1 MNGFVFCRFSPF
13 NFPQENMESRKNP
26 IERKHSSFR
35 PAVYSIYVMMQL
47 PLSSFIYMFYSSSSF
62 FIFLSLFV
70 LLLTFYIYISI
81 NSIDFSCTDVQ
92 NVDCN
97 PDVYKILLMSPCLWS
112 SNRRG
117 RPFSFGCGR
126 GVGGCV
132 GSHGRN
138 CSPHYFLSKIKW
150 LVSYRKMRNDSRPLL

>member
-1 MNGFVFCRFSPF
+1 MNRFVFCRFSPF

-81 NSIDFSCTDVQ
+81 NSIDFSCTDVE

-97 PDVYKILLMSPCLWS
+97 PDVYKILLMPPCLKFLIEGVDHLVLDAGKGWVGALAHMEETAHRIISYQELNGWS
-112 SNRRG
+112 LTRR
-117 RPFSFGCGR
+117 
-126 GVGGCV
+126 
-132 GSHGRN
+132 
-138 CSPHYFLSKIKW
+138 
-150 LVSYRKMRNDSRPLL
+150 

>member
-1 MNGFVFCRFSPF
+1 MNGFVFSR
-13 NFPQENMESRKNP
+13 FPQENIESRKNP
-26 IERKHSSFR
+26 TEGKHSSFR

-70 LLLTFYIYISI
+70 LLLTFYIYILI

-92 NVDCN
+92 NGDCN
-97 PDVYKILLMSPCLWS
+97 TDVYKIPSLDASVLEV

-117 RPFSFGCGR
+117 RPFSFGC
-126 GVGGCV
+126 
-132 GSHGRN
+132 
-138 CSPHYFLSKIKW
+138 II
-150 LVSYRKMRNDSRPLL
+150 SYQKLNGWSLTER

>member
-1 MNGFVFCRFSPF
+1 
-13 NFPQENMESRKNP
+13 MESRKNP
-26 IERKHSSFR
+26 IERKRSSFR
-35 PAVYSIYVMMQL
+35 PAVYTIYVMMQL
-47 PLSSFIYMFYSSSSF
+47 PLSLFIYMLYSSSSF

-81 NSIDFSCTDVQ
+81 NSTDFSCTDVQ

-97 PDVYKILLMSPCLWS
+97 TDVYKIPSLDASVLEV

-126 GVGGCV
+126 GVGGCF

-138 CSPHYFLSKIKW
+138 CSPRYFLSKIKW
-150 LVSYRKMRNDSRPLL
+150 LVSYRKMRNDPRPLLWLIII